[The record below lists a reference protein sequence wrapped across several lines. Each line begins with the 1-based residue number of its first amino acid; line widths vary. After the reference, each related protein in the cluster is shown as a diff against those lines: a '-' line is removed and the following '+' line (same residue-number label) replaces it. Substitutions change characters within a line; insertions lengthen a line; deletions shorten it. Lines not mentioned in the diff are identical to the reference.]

1 MKIDRVIKE
10 LLRIRKE
17 HGNIEVTCTGTTL
30 RDGFNAGSLAI
41 IRTTGRE
48 PTGIPA
54 DVFETT
60 VENFIVTE
68 DHPEHGKAVRL
79 WL

>member
-1 MKIDRVIKE
+1 MKIDQLIEELRRVS
-10 LLRIRKE
+10 KE
-17 HGNIEVTCTGTTL
+17 HGNIEVTCTGSTL

-41 IRTTGRE
+41 IRATGRE
-48 PTGIPA
+48 PRDLPA

-60 VENFIVTE
+60 VENIIVNE
-68 DHPEHGKAVRL
+68 NHPTHGKAARV